1 MPAKK
6 SKSAQPAPL
15 VLVFGGEG
23 VLVRQRASALFREWS
38 QELGGMDHERIDAA
52 AGNTGEALRALGRL
66 REAMQTLPFFGS
78 GKVIWFESCTF
89 LGDERT
95 ALSKPVTEALTDFGT
110 ELSAFQWQGVRL
122 IISAGKVDKRRTF
135 YRTVSRLGV
144 VEEQEG
150 LSASM
155 RDWELR
161 AESLVRQRVS
171 AAGKVMDPDAAAA
184 LITAVG
190 PQLGQLFSEVD
201 KLVTFVG
208 DRETIS
214 VREVNAVAVRNR
226 QARAFALGD
235 ALGDRDLGALLRAL
249 EEELWEARGER
260 SGGEIGVLYGL
271 ISKVRAML
279 LAKELVA
286 EGSVRLGTDY
296 HRFKAQFESLA
307 PDRFGSDRRYN
318 PRLMNTYVI
327 YRAAQQAR
335 HYSREELVRAM
346 ERLMECGR
354 SLMSSSLDEA
364 VVLQQALVEICQREG
379 NTAVH
384 APARASR

>member
-6 SKSAQPAPL
+6 SESVQRAPL
-15 VLVFGGEG
+15 VLVFGEES
-23 VLVRQRASALFREWS
+23 VLVRQRAGELFREWS
-38 QELGGMDHERIDAA
+38 EELGGMDHERVDAA
-52 AGNTGEALRALGRL
+52 VGTTGEALKALGRL
-66 REAMQTLPFFGS
+66 REALQTLPFFGS
-78 GKVIWFESCTF
+78 GKVVWFEGCSF

-95 ALSKPVTEALTDFGT
+95 ALSKPVTDALAELGR
-110 ELSAFQWQGVRL
+110 ELSDFQWQGVRL

-135 YRTVSRLGV
+135 YRTVAKLGV

-150 LSASM
+150 LSAGM

-161 AESLVRQRVS
+161 AEALVRQRVS
-171 AAGKVMDPDAAAA
+171 AASKVMDPDAAAA

-190 PQLGQLFSEVD
+190 PHLGQLFSEVD

-208 DRETIS
+208 DRESIS

-249 EEELWEARGER
+249 DEELWEARAER
-260 SGGEIGVLYGL
+260 RGGEIGVLYGL

-279 LAKELVA
+279 LAKELAA
-286 EGSVRLGTDY
+286 EGLIRVGTDY
-296 HRFKAQFESLA
+296 YHFKSQFESVA

-318 PRLMNTYVI
+318 PRLMNAYVV
-327 YRAAQQAR
+327 YRAAQQAK
-335 HYSREELVRAM
+335 HYSREELVGAM

-364 VVLQQALVEICQREG
+364 VVLQQALVDICQRG
-379 NTAVH
+379 
-384 APARASR
+384 RD